1 MHYEASFEKRTSRSK
16 SRSPLRSSL
25 KRSRSFSSYP
35 STSAP
40 LGQAYPPA
48 PWVHRATRITYP
60 PHAYPS
66 YPSATDSRVA
76 VATYKPSYAVPGAY
90 PTTPPHAHAHAH
102 RFSEPK
108 SEYTVSKSTYTY
120 QRPEEPLEN
129 PEVKAAIEHEQKL
142 RMLSEKSHQETL
154 KQQMLGMEIERVQLQ
169 RLKAQSEEASR
180 QRMQRLYLLSQQEQM
195 AAQAHAYAHARHR
208 AHSRHRS
215 RSRHH
220 RSRSRSSARSIE
232 YDEHRRS
239 MHTHCRCGHHRSH
252 YSGECRTCSHGHLLL
267 DGPRSS
273 APALLPAPSR
283 GRRSRRGSVA
293 SSDEEDYAV
302 YSDDEERAWYSD
314 GNEALAV
321 GRPVPAD
328 KGVLVMYGPG
338 GGPASRR
345 SSMRHVVA

>member
-1 MHYEASFEKRTSRSK
+1 MHIEALYTKRSK

-25 KRSRSFSSYP
+25 KRSRSFSAA
-35 STSAP
+35 SAP
-40 LGQAYPPA
+40 SGWAYHPA
-48 PWVHRATRITYP
+48 PWVQGATRITYP
-60 PHAYPS
+60 PHAYPAH
-66 YPSATDSRVA
+66 PSTPDSRVA
-76 VATYKPSYAVPGAY
+76 LATYKPSYAVPGAY
-90 PTTPPHAHAHAH
+90 PTTPPSGPK
-102 RFSEPK
+102 FSGALGPR
-108 SEYTVSKSTYTY
+108 SGYAVSPSTYTY
-120 QRPEEPLEN
+120 QRPAEPLEN

-169 RLKAQSEEASR
+169 QLKAQSEEASR
-180 QRMQRLYLLSQQEQM
+180 QRMQRLYLLSQQEQLM
-195 AAQAHAYAHARHR
+195 AAQAQAYAHGRRH

-220 RSRSRSSARSIE
+220 RSRSRSSARSVE
-232 YDEHRRS
+232 YDGHRRS
-239 MHTHCRCGHHRSH
+239 VHTHCRCGHPRGH
-252 YSGECRTCSHGHLLL
+252 YSGECRSCSHGHLLL

-273 APALLPAPSR
+273 APALLPPPPR

-293 SSDEEDYAV
+293 GSDEDDYAV
-302 YSDDEERAWYSD
+302 YSDDEDRGWYSD

-321 GRPVPAD
+321 GRSVPAD